1 MPKQKAKKI
10 ADAADMVVDGFAVL
24 RHELGYRIVNL
35 NSGNV
40 VVVSPKHEVL
50 ESSMDEIE
58 ETLAIRNLT
67 ENIEFLAA

>member
-1 MPKQKAKKI
+1 MPKRKAKKI

-40 VVVSPKHEVL
+40 VVVSPKYEVL

-58 ETLAIRNLT
+58 EAMAIRNLT
-67 ENIEFLAA
+67 ENLEFLAA

>member
-58 ETLAIRNLT
+58 EALAIRNLT

>member
-1 MPKQKAKKI
+1 MPKRKAQKI
-10 ADAADMVVDGFAVL
+10 ADAADMIVDGFAVL

-40 VVVSPKHEVL
+40 VVVSRKFKVV

-58 ETLAIRNLT
+58 ETMAIRNLT
-67 ENIEFLAA
+67 ENLEFLAA

>member
-1 MPKQKAKKI
+1 MPSRKAKKI
-10 ADAADMVVDGFAVL
+10 ADAADMIVDGFAVL

-58 ETLAIRNLT
+58 EAMAIRNLT

>member
-1 MPKQKAKKI
+1 MPKRRAKKI

-40 VVVSPKHEVL
+40 VVVSPKYEVL

-58 ETLAIRNLT
+58 EAMAIRNLT

>member
-1 MPKQKAKKI
+1 MPKRKAKKI
-10 ADAADMVVDGFAVL
+10 ADAADMIVDGFAVL

-35 NSGNV
+35 NSANV
-40 VVVSPKHEVL
+40 VVVSPKYEVL

-58 ETLAIRNLT
+58 EAMAIRNLT

>member
-1 MPKQKAKKI
+1 MPKRKAKKI

-58 ETLAIRNLT
+58 EVMAIRNLT

>member
-1 MPKQKAKKI
+1 MPKKRAKAI
-10 ADAADMVVDGFAVL
+10 ADAADMIVDGFAVN

-40 VVVSPKHEVL
+40 VVVSPDFKPL

-58 ETLAIRNLT
+58 EAIAIKNLT

>member
-1 MPKQKAKKI
+1 MPKKKAKAI
-10 ADAADMVVDGFAVL
+10 ADAADMIVDGFAVN

-40 VVVSPKHEVL
+40 VIVSPDFKSL

-58 ETLAIRNLT
+58 ESIAIKNLT
-67 ENIEFLAA
+67 ENLEFLAA

>member
-1 MPKQKAKKI
+1 MPKRKAKKI
-10 ADAADMVVDGFAVL
+10 ADAADMIVDGFAVL

-35 NSGNV
+35 NSANV
-40 VVVSPKHEVL
+40 VVVSPKYEVL

-58 ETLAIRNLT
+58 EAIAIRNLT

>member
-1 MPKQKAKKI
+1 MPRKKAKAI
-10 ADAADMVVDGFAVL
+10 ADAAEMVVDGFAVL
-24 RHELGYRIVNL
+24 RHDLGFRIVNL

-40 VVVSPKHEVL
+40 VVVSDKFKVL

-58 ETLAIRNLT
+58 ETIAIRNLT

>member
-1 MPKQKAKKI
+1 MPKCKAKKI
-10 ADAADMVVDGFAVL
+10 ADAADMIVDGFAVL

-40 VVVSPKHEVL
+40 VVISPKYAVL

-58 ETLAIRNLT
+58 ETMAIRNLT
-67 ENIEFLAA
+67 DNIEFLAA

>member
-1 MPKQKAKKI
+1 MPKRKAQKI
-10 ADAADMVVDGFAVL
+10 ADAADMIVDGFAVL
-24 RHELGYRIVNL
+24 RHDLGYRIVNL

-40 VVVSPKHEVL
+40 VVVSRKFKVV

-58 ETLAIRNLT
+58 ETIAIRNLT

>member
-1 MPKQKAKKI
+1 MPRQKAKKI

-40 VVVSPKHEVL
+40 VIVSPEHEVL

-58 ETLAIRNLT
+58 ETMAIRNLT
-67 ENIEFLAA
+67 ENLEFLAA

>member
-1 MPKQKAKKI
+1 MPKRQARKI

-24 RHELGYRIVNL
+24 RHDLGYRIVNL

-40 VVVSPKHEVL
+40 VVVSSKYRVL

-58 ETLAIRNLT
+58 EAIAVRNLK
-67 ENIEFLAA
+67 ENLEFLAA

>member
-1 MPKQKAKKI
+1 MPKRKAQKI
-10 ADAADMVVDGFAVL
+10 ADAADMIVDGFAVL
-24 RHELGYRIVNL
+24 RHDLGYRIVNL

-40 VVVSPKHEVL
+40 VVVSRKFKVL

-58 ETLAIRNLT
+58 ETMAIRNLT

>member
-1 MPKQKAKKI
+1 MPRRKAKKI
-10 ADAADMVVDGFAVL
+10 ADIADMIVDGFAVL

-40 VVVSPKHEVL
+40 VVVSPKYEVL
-50 ESSMDEIE
+50 ESSMQEIE
-58 ETLAIRNLT
+58 ETMAIRNLT

>member
-1 MPKQKAKKI
+1 MPKRKAQKI
-10 ADAADMVVDGFAVL
+10 ADAADMIVDGFAVL
-24 RHELGYRIVNL
+24 RHDLGYRIVNL

-40 VVVSPKHEVL
+40 VVVSRKFKVV

-58 ETLAIRNLT
+58 ETMAIRNLT

>member
-1 MPKQKAKKI
+1 MPKRKAKKI

-58 ETLAIRNLT
+58 ETIAIRNLT

>member
-1 MPKQKAKKI
+1 MPKRKAKKI
-10 ADAADMVVDGFAVL
+10 ADAADMIVDGFAVL

-40 VVVSPKHEVL
+40 VIVSPKHEVL

-58 ETLAIRNLT
+58 EALAIRNLT

>member
-1 MPKQKAKKI
+1 MPKRKAKKI

-40 VVVSPKHEVL
+40 VVVSSKHEVL
-50 ESSMDEIE
+50 EYSMDEIE
-58 ETLAIRNLT
+58 EAMAIRNLT